1 MVAPPTLLG
10 QLRHLD
16 DLGSYCEDLF
26 NRKRLVFNTLFQR
39 FSVQELDHNER
50 LTILLAYVVNSANVG
65 VVQSGRGLGFAL
77 EASQRPGVA
86 SRDAAFPA
94 LDTASRATPCRSRGL
109 LRRKSY
115 SVPSVL
121 KLGIPL
127 GVRER
132 ATSKN

>member
-16 DLGSYCEDLF
+16 DLDSYC
-26 NRKRLVFNTLFQR
+26 R
-39 FSVQELDHNER
+39 FSVQELHHDER
-50 LTILLAYVVNSANVG
+50 LTILLAYVVSSANLG

-77 EASQRPGVA
+77 EASQHLGGA
-86 SRDAAFPA
+86 SQDAAFPA
-94 LDTASRATPCRSRGL
+94 LDTASRATPYRSRGV

-121 KLGIPL
+121 ELGIPL

-132 ATSKN
+132 ATCV